1 MNNLNLISKTEE
13 FSETSNSKKP
23 ISPRKKSS
31 TQEDIQAVRIYKKT
45 THKIEALIEESKK
58 LGPSRIQARDL
69 IRLAITKIETADL
82 EKLREETATTEDRFQ
97 EKLKEFQ
104 KNKPN
109 ATREDFME
117 HLLNKSVHSL

>member
-1 MNNLNLISKTEE
+1 MNNLNLISRTEGLL
-13 FSETSNSKKP
+13 ETSSPKK
-23 ISPRKKSS
+23 IRGEKKKSRI
-31 TQEDIQAVRIYKKT
+31 QEDIQAVRIYKKT
-45 THKIEALIEESKK
+45 ISKIDALIEDSKK

-69 IRLAITKIETADL
+69 IRFAVSKIENADL

-104 KNKPN
+104 KGRPN

-117 HLLNKSVHSL
+117 HLLNKSAH